1 MPQTCGLLV
10 LCEQADDKADV
21 VVLYVYN
28 KSAASGCYARIK
40 PMSKES
46 AFDRKHIETV
56 TESRRDILEELNLP
70 PQVISFLRQ
79 HARVLQIGALCLV
92 LITLGWVAY
101 DGYTDK
107 RQENATALLAEAIRE
122 PAGER
127 RLDLLRQVETRY
139 AGTDA
144 AIWSR
149 VQLAHA
155 AEQAGDTPEAITRY
169 QSVLKDLAAG
179 NPLTPL
185 IHYSLGQAHE
195 AGGDPDQ
202 ALSHYQRLA
211 TYPGF
216 AARGLH
222 AVGRIH
228 ELQNRPSEAIKAYEQ
243 LAALGEQPGL
253 EKGFVENKLAI
264 LKQ

>member
-1 MPQTCGLLV
+1 MLN
-10 LCEQADDKADV
+10 AYD
-21 VVLYVYN
+21 
-28 KSAASGCYARIK
+28 KSAAPSCYARIK
-40 PMSKES
+40 AMSKES

-56 TESRRDILEELNLP
+56 AVGRRDILEELNLP
-70 PQVISFLRQ
+70 PQAISFLRQ
-79 HARVLQIGALCLV
+79 HARALQIGALCLV

-101 DGYTDK
+101 DGYTEK

-127 RLDLLRQVETRY
+127 QMDLLRQVEARY

-155 AEQAGDTPEAITRY
+155 AAKAGDTREAVTIY
-169 QSVLKDLAAG
+169 QMVLKDIATD

-195 AGGDPDQ
+195 AGGAPDQ
-202 ALSHYQRLA
+202 ALPHYQRLTA
-211 TYPGF
+211 FPGF

-228 ELQNRPSEAIKAYEQ
+228 ELQDRPGEAIKAYEQ